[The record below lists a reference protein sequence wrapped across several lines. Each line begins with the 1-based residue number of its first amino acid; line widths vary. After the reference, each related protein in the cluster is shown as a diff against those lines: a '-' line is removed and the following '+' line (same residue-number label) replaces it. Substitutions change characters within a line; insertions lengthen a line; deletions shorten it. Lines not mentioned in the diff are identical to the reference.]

1 MKLKLNNL
9 IVKIK
14 EIFKSAIKL
23 LLVVGAYVDN
33 TILDIIKRLN
43 IEFIII
49 TKKDNFPTNQD
60 VTKYNK

>member
-33 TILDIIKRLN
+33 TILEIIKRLN